1 MTDTAL
7 GTVKAAHDYLTK
19 YYSGVAGFS
28 SLFSAEV
35 AAVLLSYQNVA
46 AIAGSIG
53 EIGVMKG
60 RSFISLALHAQPD
73 DVCLAIDRFDWP
85 ANVYNLFFENCQK
98 FGVDWE
104 RVVPVI
110 AQTQDLKA
118 ADILAHAKGRPLR
131 YLHIDGGHEPWIL
144 SHDLELANAV
154 MAPGGIMCLDD
165 MLHPMYPELPVIVHA
180 FLAQHRDWAVFC
192 IVDRADVIAASKYL
206 LCRTEF
212 IERYQAILCEKFSSY
227 VFVHPAEF
235 AMSRALI
242 LTKDTALQGYYNA
255 LIHL

>member
-1 MTDTAL
+1 MTETDLVTA
-7 GTVKAAHDYLTK
+7 KAAHDYLTK

-35 AAVLLSYQNVA
+35 AAVLLSYQNEVT
-46 AIAGSIG
+46 IAGSIG

-60 RSFISLALHAQPD
+60 RSFIGLALHSKPD
-73 DVCLAIDRFDWP
+73 DICLAIDRFDWP
-85 ANVYNLFFENCQK
+85 ANVYNLFVENCQK
-98 FGVDWE
+98 YGVDWE
-104 RVVPVI
+104 RVIPVI
-110 AQTQDLKA
+110 SNTQDLKA
-118 ADILAHAKGRPLR
+118 ADILAHAKGQPLR

-144 SHDLELANAV
+144 AHDLELANAV
-154 MAPGGIMCLDD
+154 MAAGGIMCLDD

-180 FLAQHRDWAVFC
+180 FLAQHRDWAAFC

-212 IERYQAILCEKFSSY
+212 VDRYQAILREKFARY
-227 VFVHPAEF
+227 AFVHPAEF

-242 LTKDTALQGYYNA
+242 LTKDTALQGYYDT